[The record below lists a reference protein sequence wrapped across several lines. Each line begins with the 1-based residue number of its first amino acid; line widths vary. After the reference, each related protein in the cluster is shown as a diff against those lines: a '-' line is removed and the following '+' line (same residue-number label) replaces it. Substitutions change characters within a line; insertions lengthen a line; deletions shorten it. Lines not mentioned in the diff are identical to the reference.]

1 MKVLGVILFSLVFM
15 GVPNTGF
22 GAEVIGTNIYG
33 TIHNFSTDT
42 IILNDVIV
50 APDKLIIDGL
60 IEVENNG
67 VIQTDVFLA
76 DGISLFLRNTGDIN
90 ADFDLGTGSVLY
102 HKISTSDEIK
112 HVDFNVNYTAFVES
126 TEVLS
131 LTGLIDVTN
140 KADKV
145 FIQNTIIN
153 IDGIP
158 QEFNNPIELGSKVSF
173 VLGNLDMLY
182 QGVVLNDVRGLTEV
196 KFISNNQ
203 NPMFS
208 DYGYIKNNKL
218 YVGHVRSTD
227 YAKIYPNDLGD
238 FLNSAR
244 DSGKHDLLFSHLD
257 NAMTYDELDDV
268 MSDSLLFNPDK
279 LFQPLRIIN
288 SLNFVDGHYESGNLG
303 GEIFGFASD
312 SFYAYGLD
320 VNIGSDMSDSLSVYA
335 NLQIGTLD
343 YQDNLDVFS
352 GSIYGLNVGA
362 KYLLDSNMFVRGD
375 IGLLA
380 LDTDIERVFYN
391 NKEIKQ
397 PWVNA
402 GYINADVG
410 RVFRFMDKISLT
422 PFAGVR
428 TDYYSVDTYN
438 DFKANLYVG
447 TDIDFDTEFS
457 GIKYFYSARG
467 AFNTDMY
474 FMLNGK
480 VGIWSVADAMG
491 GDLSA
496 SISDTGD
503 VISYKVALNTRIA
516 F

>member
-1 MKVLGVILFSLVFM
+1 MKVLGVILFLLVFM

-22 GAEVIGTNIYG
+22 AAEVIGTNIYG

-60 IEVENNG
+60 IEVENHG

-158 QEFNNPIELGSKVSF
+158 QEFNNPIELGNKVSF

-227 YAKIYPNDLGD
+227 YAKIYSNDLGD

-362 KYLLDSNMFVRGD
+362 KYLLDSDMFVRGD

-422 PFAGVR
+422 PFAGVW

>member
-1 MKVLGVILFSLVFM
+1 MKVLGVILFSLLFLGASNRV
-15 GVPNTGF
+15 F
-22 GAEVIGTNIYG
+22 GAEVIGTDIYG
-33 TIHNFSTDT
+33 TIRNFSTDT
-42 IILNDVIV
+42 IILNDVIF

-60 IEVENNG
+60 IELENHG
-67 VIQTDVFLA
+67 VIQTDIFLA

-90 ADFDLGTGSVLY
+90 ANFDLGTGSVLY

-126 TEVLS
+126 TEVLP

-158 QEFNNPIELGSKVSF
+158 QEFNNPIELGNKVSF

-257 NAMTYDELDDV
+257 NAMTYGELDDI
-268 MSDSLLFNPDK
+268 MSDSLLFNPEK

-303 GEIFGFASD
+303 GEIFGISSD
-312 SFYAYGLD
+312 NFYAYGLG
-320 VNIGSDMSDSLSVYA
+320 VNIGSDMSDGLSVYA

-352 GSIYGLNVGA
+352 GSLYGLNVGA
-362 KYLLDSNMFVRGD
+362 KYLLDSDMVVRGD

-410 RVFRFMDKISLT
+410 HVFRFMYKISLT

-447 TDIDFDTEFS
+447 TDIGFDTEFS

-480 VGIWSVADAMG
+480 IGIWSVADAMG

-496 SISDTGD
+496 SVSNTDN
-503 VISYKVALNTRIA
+503 VMSYKVALNTRIA

>member
-15 GVPNTGF
+15 GVPDTGF
-22 GAEVIGTNIYG
+22 GAEVIGTDIYG
-33 TIHNFSTDT
+33 TIRNFSTDT

-60 IEVENNG
+60 IEVENHG
-67 VIQTDVFLA
+67 VIQTDIFLA
-76 DGISLFLRNTGDIN
+76 DGTSLFLRNTGDIN

-140 KADKV
+140 RADKV

-158 QEFNNPIELGSKVSF
+158 QEFNNPIELGNKVSF

-257 NAMTYDELDDV
+257 NAMTYGELDDI

-303 GEIFGFASD
+303 GEIFGISSD
-312 SFYAYGLD
+312 NFYAYGLGTN
-320 VNIGSDMSDSLSVYA
+320 VGFGVSDNLSLYA
-335 NLQIGTLD
+335 IFKIGTLD
-343 YQDNLDVFS
+343 YQSDIDILS

-375 IGLLA
+375 VGLLA
-380 LDTDIERVFYN
+380 LDTDVDAVFYDGQ
-391 NKEIKQ
+391 KIKQ
-397 PWVNA
+397 PWVKS

-410 RVFRFMDKISLT
+410 HVFQFIDTVSVT
-422 PFAGVR
+422 PFVGLW
-428 TDYYSVDTYN
+428 TDYYSVDNYN
-438 DFKANLYVG
+438 DYDANLYIG

-457 GIKYFYSARG
+457 GIKYLYSARG

-480 VGIWSVADAMG
+480 VGIWSVTDAMG
-491 GDLSA
+491 GDLSV
-496 SISDTGD
+496 SVSNTDN
-503 VISYKVALNTRIA
+503 VMSYKVALNTRIA